1 MMTYLNSSLVEE
13 NKNYENRLTSSIE
26 KSEIKEIA
34 HMRQM
39 IWYQHDFM
47 MLVQTTK
54 LFIPY
59 EKSRLDHKAWSADL
73 QSQV

>member
-1 MMTYLNSSLVEE
+1 MTSSL
-13 NKNYENRLTSSIE
+13 E
-26 KSEIKEIA
+26 KSETIEIT

-39 IWYQHDFM
+39 ICYQHDFM